1 MNTSRYSHFLLL
13 FFFISFVLSD
23 GNAMDP
29 TFQFVYDNTDIE
41 VSPDSMGSFDGVIH
55 NLSSDVISLAIV
67 RVANDL
73 PEDWTSSICV
83 GMTCYNTS
91 IDSIEFDLDP
101 SDSTACGL
109 SIWTNGHGEGTIQL
123 DVFDLDDQSE
133 HVIVDITIHTSTH
146 SSIIDNENE
155 KSIADNFILS
165 DNYPNPFNPVTSI
178 SYVLDNN
185 NMVNLSIYDIRGI
198 LVKTLADGNQYSGH
212 HIINWNATNEQG
224 RPVSAGTYLYTIQ
237 VGNEVKT
244 RKMALVK

>member
-55 NLSSDVISLAIV
+55 NLSSEVISLAIV

-146 SSIIDNENE
+146 SSIIDNENK

-178 SYVLDNN
+178 SYALVNSE
-185 NMVNLSIYDIRGI
+185 MVKLSIYDMRGR
-198 LVKTLADGNQYSGH
+198 LVRTLFRGNQILGYH
-212 HIINWNATNEQG
+212 TMDWNGTDGQG
-224 RPVSAGTYLYTIQ
+224 RPVSAGSYIYTIQ

-244 RKMALVK
+244 KKMTLLK